1 MQIFTDMI
9 TYHSYN
15 KNVFIK
21 ARVEGTKCVRAP
33 FSLCPG
39 ISTVHKRRLYSYK
52 KIALAVQSLTQS
64 HYKMKGGTAQLI
76 AIKLGKNTVCQTP
89 VIFKKTKSGW
99 GAGWGGGGHHQKQLW
114 PCQVWQRLW
123 CRILAQNWRK
133 YQLLLRRETSTA
145 SLKMCTKSLSMIL
158 FIRITITETMSCTLP
173 SAKKRSL
180 FMSWTCA

>member
-1 MQIFTDMI
+1 MSRHFHGLQ
-9 TYHSYN
+9 
-15 KNVFIK
+15 
-21 ARVEGTKCVRAP
+21 
-33 FSLCPG
+33 
-39 ISTVHKRRLYSYK
+39 RLYSYK

-64 HYKMKGGTAQLI
+64 HYKTKGGTAQLI

-89 VIFKKTKSGW
+89 VILKKTKSGW
-99 GAGWGGGGHHQKQLW
+99 GAGGGGGGGHHQKQLW

-145 SLKMCTKSLSMIL
+145 SLKMYTKVTKSLYMIL
-158 FIRITITETMSCTLP
+158 FIRITITDTMSCTLP